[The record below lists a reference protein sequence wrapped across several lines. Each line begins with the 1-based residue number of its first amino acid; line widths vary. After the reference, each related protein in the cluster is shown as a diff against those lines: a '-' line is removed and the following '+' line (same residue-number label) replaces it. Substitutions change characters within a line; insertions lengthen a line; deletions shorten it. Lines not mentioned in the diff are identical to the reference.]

1 MYVLK
6 YEMEFTKIP
15 YTNRFLKIKRVDNLL
30 FSEPTEQVFAH
41 LPRYFIR
48 TYFFFKFVFVS
59 SSLTL
64 RWYKNS
70 C

>member
-30 FSEPTEQVFAH
+30 FSELTEQVFAH

-48 TYFFFKFVFVS
+48 T
-59 SSLTL
+59 
-64 RWYKNS
+64 
-70 C
+70 